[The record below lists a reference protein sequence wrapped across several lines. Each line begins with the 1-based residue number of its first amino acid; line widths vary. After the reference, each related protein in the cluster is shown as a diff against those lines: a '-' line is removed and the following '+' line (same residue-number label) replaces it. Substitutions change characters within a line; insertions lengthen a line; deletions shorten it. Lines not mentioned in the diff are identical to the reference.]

1 MTAERGTENSRAFWG
16 RSATPLPFGQFA
28 YGKHGLRYAAPK
40 RNPRPLKTPSQ
51 RDILYTSN
59 TVEQGPKVLL
69 ILHRQLS
76 KDGGSLTAL

>member
-1 MTAERGTENSRAFWG
+1 MKGGRKIRARFGAAPLRPCPSGSLPTANTG
-16 RSATPLPFGQFA
+16 
-28 YGKHGLRYAAPK
+28 YAARPQ
-40 RNPRPLKTPSQ
+40 NAIPAPLKTPSQ

-76 KDGGSLTAL
+76 KDGGSLI